1 MNTTTAL
8 DTYEAVCDFA
18 RQKSE
23 DLDSL
28 RWVLGDCANIVMERW
43 SDKTV
48 EDFSRDIGQHKKTIY
63 QYGKVARFYN
73 QSLRRRLREEMPN
86 LNYSH
91 LRDAMRLEN
100 ADDED
105 MNEPIEWL
113 QLVSDMGWSA
123 DEASHKLT
131 ERLGRQTRESAE
143 GTINSYTT
151 ISGLPAIVILVS
163 EDDIE
168 WLTNVSHVTIRPR

>member
-1 MNTTTAL
+1 MNTTPVL

-143 GTINSYTT
+143 GTIYGYTAIDGKHFVEIG
-151 ISGLPAIVILVS
+151 ISETDMRWLVHI
-163 EDDIE
+163 DK
-168 WLTNVSHVTIRPR
+168 VTIRAR